1 MAHPLTL
8 DSVWL
13 DKAKYDD
20 AEKQYLCYLNR
31 DQLAKAKASS
41 QSSQS
46 SSLVDKI
53 AQARQQIKN
62 SLQSGDAVVKSGST
76 SHDDAFQKKILHE
89 HNEMKNT
96 LQEVLSAVRKLEA
109 RLSELEKRCTVAD
122 KAPVKAAAP
131 PPPQAKVANH
141 APAKKEAN
149 DDDDDIDL
157 FGSEEDEEA
166 NKARDERLKAYQE
179 KKSKK
184 PQVVAKSN
192 IVLDVK
198 PWDDETDMK
207 SMEENVR
214 RIEMDGLLWGA
225 SKLVPLAYGINKLQ
239 IVCVVED
246 DKVSIDEL
254 QEKIESIEDLVQ
266 SVDIAAFNKI

>member
-31 DQLAKAKASS
+31 DQLAK
-41 QSSQS
+41 
-46 SSLVDKI
+46 
-53 AQARQQIKN
+53 
-62 SLQSGDAVVKSGST
+62 GDALVKSGSS
-76 SHDDAFQKKILHE
+76 SHDDAFQKKILQE

-96 LQEVLSAVRKLEA
+96 LQELLAALRKVET
-109 RLSELEKRCTVAD
+109 RITELEKRCPTTGSVPAAKVVA
-122 KAPVKAAAP
+122 
-131 PPPQAKVANH
+131 PQAKVTNH
-141 APAKKEAN
+141 APAKKEVT

-157 FGSEEDEEA
+157 FGSEDDEEA
-166 NKARDERLKAYQE
+166 DKAREERLKAYQE

-207 SMEENVR
+207 AMEENVR

-225 SKLVPLAYGINKLQ
+225 SKLVPLAYGIKKLQ

-254 QEKIESIEDLVQ
+254 QEKIEGIEDLVQ

>member
-31 DQLAKAKASS
+31 DQFAKAKASS

-62 SLQSGDAVVKSGST
+62 SLQSGDALVKSGSS
-76 SHDDAFQKKILHE
+76 SHDDAFQRKILQE
-89 HNEMKNT
+89 HNEMKNA
-96 LQEVLSAVRKLEA
+96 LQELLAALRKMETRIA
-109 RLSELEKRCTVAD
+109 ELEQRCPATGSVPTAKVVA
-122 KAPVKAAAP
+122 
-131 PPPQAKVANH
+131 PQAKVANH
-141 APAKKEAN
+141 VPAKKEVA
-149 DDDDDIDL
+149 DDDDIDL
-157 FGSEEDEEA
+157 FGSEDDEEA
-166 NKARDERLKAYQE
+166 DKAKEERVKAYQE

-207 SMEENVR
+207 AMEENVR

-225 SKLVPLAYGINKLQ
+225 SKLVPLAYGIKKLQ

-254 QEKIESIEDLVQ
+254 QEKIEGIEDLVQ